1 MPAIRFRWWL
11 AWTLFLSTAIN
22 YIHRQTLSV
31 LAPVITRE
39 FHLSHTEYA
48 WIVSAFQIAYALM
61 WVGGGVLLDLVG
73 TRLGLAAAMIWWCAA
88 HVLTGF
94 SNSVASL
101 GLFRGLLGMGQGCN
115 WPGANKAVAES
126 FPARERGLATA
137 LYDSGS
143 SVGAIIAAPLVSIL
157 AIRFGWRWSFTL
169 TGLLGL
175 GWVVLWLAISRSRS
189 DRPRSEW
196 VRPSGRRLL
205 SVLRMREVWGII
217 LGRSFTDP
225 VWWFYVFWLPKYFSD
240 SRGFSLREIG
250 MFTWIPFVA
259 AAAGNFAGGWA
270 SGFLIRRGAPV
281 LAARK
286 WVCLVSSAPMLA
298 GIWVGLVSDPY
309 TALALISLATFGYA
323 AWSTMGLT
331 FSGDLFPPELVATTT
346 GLGGFA
352 AGLAG
357 TLFTLVVG
365 VLVDRFS
372 YVPAFAAAGAL
383 PLLGTASV
391 LLLIR
396 HQPPPVKTT
405 A

>member
-1 MPAIRFRWWL
+1 MSSEAARLRWWL

-39 FHLSHTEYA
+39 FHLSATEYA
-48 WIVSAFQIAYALM
+48 WIVSAFQIAYAVM
-61 WVGGGVLLDLVG
+61 WVGGGVLLDLIG
-73 TRLGLAAAMIWWCAA
+73 TRLGLAVAVIWWSAA
-88 HVLTGF
+88 HILTGIA
-94 SNSVASL
+94 NSVAAL
-101 GLFRGLLGMGQGCN
+101 GLFRGLLGVGEGCN

-143 SVGAIIAAPLVSIL
+143 SVGAIVAAPLISML
-157 AIRFGWRWSFTL
+157 AIHFGWRWSFAL
-169 TGLLGL
+169 TGLLGFAWL
-175 GWVVLWLAISRSRS
+175 ALWLAVSRSGGRS
-189 DRPRSEW
+189 RGEW
-196 VRPSGRRLL
+196 VRPDGRRML
-205 SVLRMREVWGII
+205 SVLRMREVWGIM

-225 VWWFYVFWLPKYFSD
+225 VWWFYVFWVPKYFSD

-270 SGFLIRRGAPV
+270 SGFLIRRGKPV
-281 LAARK
+281 PAARK

-298 GIWVGLVSDPY
+298 GIWVGLVSGPY
-309 TALALISLATFGYA
+309 VALALISLATFGYA

-331 FSGDLFPPELVATTT
+331 FSADLFPPELVATTT

-391 LLLIR
+391 WLLIGDR
-396 HQPPPVKTT
+396 AGVGR
-405 A
+405 